1 MPSSISGTTTD
12 DWAEVTSFS
21 GGDDGV
27 KAFGS
32 LKNNGLEGLLVRL
45 NLIDYDGNVETY
57 EPPAVGAGEFFP
69 FTTVASSYGMV
80 ARPPY
85 EKIVVQ
91 TKSSSAGKST
101 GYNLL
106 TTQF

>member
-1 MPSSISGTTTD
+1 MPSRISGTTTD

-27 KAFGS
+27 KAFGA
-32 LKNNGLEGLLVRL
+32 LKNTGPEALLLRL
-45 NLIDYDGNVETY
+45 DLTDYDGNVETY
-57 EPPAVGAGEFFP
+57 EPPALAAGEFFP
-69 FTTVASSYGMV
+69 FSTVASSYGMA